1 MSPQLSRPL
10 HAAASR
16 TLAWRCFSDRP
27 GIEVKV
33 EVEGE
38 VKVEVEVE
46 VEVSTA
52 DIFVPLNKLQA

>member
-33 EVEGE
+33 EV
-38 VKVEVEVE
+38 KVEVEGEVE

>member
-38 VKVEVEVE
+38 VE